1 MTSWVLTIPEHLKTE
16 KMCNEAVRINL
27 LSLEYV
33 PDHFKVQE
41 MCNEVVRNKLCML
54 LLVPDHFWTQEMCN
68 EIMRTMP
75 GVFHRIHDH
84 FKTQEM
90 CDKAVKDDS
99 SSLQFIPDWFAS
111 TEWVDMWC
119 DDYYD
124 DDGDHWDDDGDEDH
138 FFEWYDGY
146 KNRKAQKASIK
157 EELLPLLGIH
167 QGCRIGGCQKT
178 KKVMR
183 KNFGYKHGLFV
194 PDDRMQ
200 KVF

>member
-75 GVFHRIHDH
+75 GVFHRIHDR

-138 FFEWYDGY
+138 FFEWYDGS
-146 KNRKAQKASIK
+146 KPEGPESLNKRRALTIAWHPS
-157 EELLPLLGIH
+157 
-167 QGCRIGGCQKT
+167 
-178 KKVMR
+178 
-183 KNFGYKHGLFV
+183 
-194 PDDRMQ
+194 RMQ
-200 KVF
+200 DWWMSEDEKGDAEKFWLEAWTFCTR